1 MIISFAREDNRMTFS
16 DIAQSIR
23 DNHESKVNKFHKSHF
38 YFLLKILF

>member
-23 DNHESKVNKFHKSHF
+23 DNHESNT
-38 YFLLKILF
+38 